1 MTSGAPGPPLHV
13 HEFDEGFYVLV
24 GELTFQVGDELL
36 KARAGEFAYGREF
49 LSAHRHLDQVVDE
62 WRELED
68 AVAER
73 AAAIGIAPDGGAAAV
88 IELADVRPVDSG
100 FTEVGCRNRASLRP
114 ALGSR
119 PSSPAALRSAW
130 RT

>member
-1 MTSGAPGPPLHV
+1 L
-13 HEFDEGFYVLV
+13 
-24 GELTFQVGDELL
+24 QW
-36 KARAGEFAYGREF
+36 KAYGREF
-49 LSAHRHLDQVVDE
+49 LSAPRHLDRVLDE

-100 FTEVGCRNRASLRP
+100 FTEVGCAIVSATSSGKSPVESGSAQNCLAHLTPSPRP
-114 ALGSR
+114 CS
-119 PSSPAALRSAW
+119 
-130 RT
+130 